1 MARHIINWNPK
12 DVETPILSGLDETPC
27 SPSSFERG
35 YFCAVAVFLKEN
47 YSEGVAGSDAQSL
60 FRQGGDWR
68 KADPEDIET
77 FRLHDLIPSEN
88 AELTHG
94 SPLDGSE

>member
-1 MARHIINWNPK
+1 MKPRPVNTRGRSEWWSK
-12 DVETPILSGLDETPC
+12 
-27 SPSSFERG
+27 G

-60 FRQGGDWR
+60 FRQGGDWK

-77 FRLHDLIPSEN
+77 FR
-88 AELTHG
+88 THG
-94 SPLDGSE
+94 LIDPENV